1 MVVDPGESVTGGGRI
16 TDVVIVV
23 GGKSELGRLGP

>member
-1 MVVDPGESVTGGGRI
+1 VVVDPGESVTIGGRM

-23 GGKSELGRLGP
+23 DGKSELGRLGP